1 MMEEIRKDI
10 DKIIVSTEDI
20 TKKVG
25 EISQKLITDYREK
38 DVTIV
43 AILNGSLVFLSD
55 LIRHTGQGRTDNRRY
70 Y

>member
-1 MMEEIRKDI
+1 MRKDI

-25 EISQKLITDYREK
+25 EISQELIADYKEK

-55 LIRHTGQGRTDNRRY
+55 LIRQMP
-70 Y
+70 